1 LNTTIEYA
9 RQQDQNDPLARFR
22 EKFHIP
28 TRPDGS
34 EVIYLCGNS
43 LGLQPKS
50 TEQYVQQELD
60 DWKKFGVEG
69 HFEARRPWLPYHE
82 FLNKGMAEIVGGLPE
97 EVIVMNTLTV
107 NLHLLMVSFYRPT
120 KDRHKIL
127 IEANAFP
134 SDRYAVRSQLSF
146 HGYDPP
152 EGLIEAGSE
161 NSDEPF
167 PTEKFLDLLKKQ
179 GSEISMILLGGVNYY
194 TGQAFKLREICEAAH
209 EQGVVVG
216 YDLAHAAGNI
226 PLRLHDWGVDF
237 AAWCNYKYINSG
249 PGAPA
254 GAFIHER
261 HLGRK
266 DLPRFHGWWGN
277 DKAVRFK
284 MSDRMQPFQTAEAWQ
299 LSNPPILAMA
309 AVLASL
315 DIFQEAGIA
324 NLREKSVKLTGY
336 LEFMLSQIKTD
347 QLRVITPKNPD
358 ERGCQLS
365 LQLTHP
371 SSRIMKALRERGV
384 VCDWREPD
392 VIRIAPVPLYNT
404 FEDVYKFV
412 HNLTEILLV

>member
-1 LNTTIEYA
+1 MNTTLEYA
-9 RQQDQNDPLARFR
+9 RQQDQDDKLTRFR

-28 TRPDGS
+28 TRSDGS

-82 FLNKGMAEIVGGLPE
+82 FLNEGMAEIVGGLSQ

-146 HGYDPP
+146 HGYDPID
-152 EGLIEAGSE
+152 GLIEAGSE
-161 NSDEPF
+161 NSEEPF
-167 PTEKFLDLLKKQ
+167 PTEKFLDLLNKH
-179 GSEISMILLGGVNYY
+179 GSEISLILLGGVNYY
-194 TGQAFKLREICEAAH
+194 TGQAFRLHEICEAAR
-209 EQGVVVG
+209 EQGCVVG

-226 PLRLHDWGVDF
+226 PLKLHDWGVDF
-237 AAWCNYKYINSG
+237 AAWCSYKYLNSG

-261 HLGRK
+261 HLGRT

-277 DKAVRFK
+277 DKSVRFK
-284 MSDRMQPFQTAEAWQ
+284 MSDGMQPFQTAEAWQ

-309 AVLASL
+309 GVLASL
-315 DIFQEAGIA
+315 DIFQEASME
-324 NLREKSVKLTGY
+324 NLREKSVKLTAY
-336 LEFMLSQIKTD
+336 LEFLLSQIETA
-347 QLRVITPKNPD
+347 QLSVITPQNPD

-365 LQLTHP
+365 LRLTNPDSQLMRKL
-371 SSRIMKALRERGV
+371 SNKRVI
-384 VCDWREPD
+384 CDWREPD

-404 FEDVYKFV
+404 FEDVYNFV
-412 HNLTEILLV
+412 RILKEIL